1 MPKKSR
7 YDDAFD
13 NLWAEEVSKPGEYS
27 QFEQEEAAV
36 KIQAAIRGR
45 QTRREISGQS
55 KISKKE
61 QRRRRRKA
69 EKEEKKRKRREQKKI
84 DNGEF
89 IKTNTLSD
97 LERKV
102 AELEQKHIEK
112 EKKGFIKGARDRIFG
127 SSQKKTVEVIDHK
140 KLREEREEAA
150 RKIQAIQRG
159 KLGRK
164 KAQQQKQEIME
175 REENKR
181 LVRQQLRREREERKI
196 RNAERKAMYE
206 EKRKAKQNKLE
217 MQQQQNNMSKK
228 KRRELAERRRRNNEK
243 NGNAQQQ
250 FLVRS
255 NWKLRAPLLRLC
267 SRFLQ
272 ILF

>member
-102 AELEQKHIEK
+102 AEL
-112 EKKGFIKGARDRIFG
+112 
-127 SSQKKTVEVIDHK
+127 T
-140 KLREEREEAA
+140 
-150 RKIQAIQRG
+150 
-159 KLGRK
+159 
-164 KAQQQKQEIME
+164 
-175 REENKR
+175 
-181 LVRQQLRREREERKI
+181 
-196 RNAERKAMYE
+196 
-206 EKRKAKQNKLE
+206 
-217 MQQQQNNMSKK
+217 
-228 KRRELAERRRRNNEK
+228 
-243 NGNAQQQ
+243 
-250 FLVRS
+250 
-255 NWKLRAPLLRLC
+255 C
-267 SRFLQ
+267 SY
-272 ILF
+272 